1 MKKGRTD
8 TRASRRARRWLEH
21 LARSRA
27 AGDAAGYVARAA
39 RAVGV
44 PVPTPP
50 HLPRARGP
58 WPARPLH
65 GRHTLVPPLPGGAVA
80 RQLGEALAQAGAVSL
95 VPAAHPALTTFT
107 EVGAAL
113 DGALVVLEPPRG
125 GDAPG
130 GDAPGGDAAH
140 GAGGDAPHDDAGAE
154 ADRSPWDAA
163 FPQDPTLRVDAAA
176 LDATGLAAP
185 GDLEALF
192 VAGQRVARAL
202 RPGGRVLVLTR
213 PAGEAPTPAA
223 AAAREATLGFMRSWA
238 KELGR
243 RGATVNALVIAPG
256 AEDRVAAPARFLLS
270 DRSAFVTGQALALTS
285 TCAMP
290 DARATPWVPGLAGR
304 WVLITGAAGALGRAT
319 ARAVVDEGARALLLD
334 HPGREAGLAELAQA
348 LGGTPLPL
356 DLAAPDAPARLVEA
370 VRDLPLEDV
379 DGQHAAGLHG
389 IIQCAGLTRDRT
401 LGKMRLRAWREALEV
416 NLEAVVATTDALLAA
431 RAPDGGPLVR
441 DGGRVVLFSSIAG
454 LAGNAGQTNYAAA
467 KAGLVGYVR
476 AQAPALAARGVT
488 VNALAPGFI
497 ESPMTAAM
505 PALPRAVARRL
516 SSLGQGGEPVDVANA
531 AAFLVHPLSHG
542 VTGAA
547 LRVCGQHLMG
557 A

>member
-1 MKKGRTD
+1 MRESHTD
-8 TRASRRARRWLEH
+8 TRASRRARRWLER
-21 LARSRA
+21 LAQSRA
-27 AGDAAGYVARAA
+27 AGDAAGYAARAA

-44 PVPTPP
+44 PLPTPP
-50 HLPRARGP
+50 PLPRARGP

-130 GDAPGGDAAH
+130 EDAAH
-140 GAGGDAPHDDAGAE
+140 GAGEAAPHEAAGAG

-223 AAAREATLGFMRSWA
+223 AAAREAALGFTRSWA

-256 AEDRVAAPARFLLS
+256 AEDRLAAPARFLLS
-270 DRSAFVTGQALALTS
+270 DRSSFVTGQALALTVS
-285 TCAMP
+285 CAMP

-334 HPGREAGLAELAQA
+334 HPAREADLGELAQV

-356 DLAAPDAPARLVEA
+356 DLAASDAPARLVEA
-370 VRDLPLEDV
+370 VRALPGQGA

-542 VTGAA
+542 VTGAT